1 MVSALFVLNSS
12 WRCGRRIR
20 IRIRMRMVAMLWSQT
35 RAPLTKVWQLS
46 QGCEVH
52 RDIGGDYRVI
62 WEIADQ
68 ITRATVNCFLVTC
81 QHRDNINTTEEE
93 GELMQHLADYKQH
106 NNISDVWVN
115 EESRI
120 SIMKC
125 QKWYLLGCLHLL
137 KVLIHTL
144 HHKLVQKCDIWVVN
158 KPPAISAPRLNSVKF
173 DMRGLNIYHINQS
186 KQCNTTLHRRCG
198 QLQVELNHFI
208 RIQCTSGLEEF

>member
-1 MVSALFVLNSS
+1 MAGGSGSGWGWGWLRCCDPRLVLRWPKYGSCHNV
-12 WRCGRRIR
+12 RCTQRY
-20 IRIRMRMVAMLWSQT
+20 S
-35 RAPLTKVWQLS
+35 
-46 QGCEVH
+46 
-52 RDIGGDYRVI
+52 GDYRVI

-93 GELMQHLADYKQH
+93 GELMQHLADYSGH
-106 NNISDVWVN
+106 NNISDVWVD

-144 HHKLVQKCDIWVVN
+144 HYKLVQKCDIWVVN

-186 KQCNTTLHRRCG
+186 KQCNTTLHCRCG

>member
-20 IRIRMRMVAMLWSQT
+20 IRMRMRMVAMLWSQT

-46 QGCEVH
+46 QCEVH
-52 RDIGGDYRVI
+52 TEIWDISGDYRVI

-93 GELMQHLADYKQH
+93 GELMQHLADYSEH
-106 NNISDVWVN
+106 NNISEWTRKAEFQLWSVRND
-115 EESRI
+115 I
-120 SIMKC
+120 
-125 QKWYLLGCLHLL
+125 YLVVC
-137 KVLIHTL
+137 IY
-144 HHKLVQKCDIWVVN
+144 KLVQKCDIWVVN

-186 KQCNTTLHRRCG
+186 KQCNTTLHCRCG

>member
-1 MVSALFVLNSS
+1 MAGGSGSGSGWGWLRCCDPRLVLRWPKYGSCHKDV
-12 WRCGRRIR
+12 RCTEI
-20 IRIRMRMVAMLWSQT
+20 W
-35 RAPLTKVWQLS
+35 
-46 QGCEVH
+46 
-52 RDIGGDYRVI
+52 DIGGDYRVI

-106 NNISDVWVN
+106 NNIADVWVD

-125 QKWYLLGCLHLL
+125 QKWYQLGCLHLL
-137 KVLIHTL
+137 KVLIHIL
-144 HHKLVQKCDIWVVN
+144 HYKLVQKCDIWVVN